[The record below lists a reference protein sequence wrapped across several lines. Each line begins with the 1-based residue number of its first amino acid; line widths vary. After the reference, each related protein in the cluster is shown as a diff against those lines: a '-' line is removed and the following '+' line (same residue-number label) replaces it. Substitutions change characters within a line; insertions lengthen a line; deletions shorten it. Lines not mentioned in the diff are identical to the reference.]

1 MHMLRSF
8 RIVFLLSVCMIYM
21 SKTHAQEK
29 KDSAFVE
36 LDEVVVSFNKWEQSR
51 NEIPNRIEKINRTDV
66 RLRNPQT
73 TADLLGQMGGVFIQ
87 KSQLSGGSPMIR
99 GFATN
104 RVLIVNDGVR
114 MNNAIYRSGNLQNI
128 ISIDPFTIEN
138 GEVIFGPGSLIYGSD
153 AIGGVM
159 DFRSITPKFS
169 TTGNLNIG
177 GNTVLRYSSAN
188 QEKTI
193 HAAVHAGTKKWA
205 YFSSFTSSA
214 FGDLKMGVRGGQDS
228 YLRPFYVQRIGS
240 TDSIMVNPDPS
251 VQKFSGYEQINVIQK
266 LRYAAGKH
274 WDLQYAFTYAGTGTA
289 PRYDRLIQ
297 NRNGK
302 PRFAEWSYGPMLWR
316 MHAISAVHNRK
327 NSLYDE
333 SRWIAA
339 YQDYA
344 ESRIDRTRATLTR
357 TIQSEAVDAFSFNW
371 DAQKLFGKTQL
382 FYGLEQVLNKV
393 GSIGSRTNIGT
404 NVVTP
409 FVSRYPNGSRWTTS
423 GVYLSQKTKAGDR
436 FTLLSGLRYSYNTLN
451 ARFDTSFIKFP
462 YQSLDLKQGGVTG
475 NLGVVYRSSEM
486 WQWNANISSGYRMPN
501 VDDAGKLFESV
512 PGNLT
517 VPNPDLRSEY
527 AWNFEG
533 GFVFRIPQKFRLEL
547 NAFHTLLDNAIVRRP
562 FTFNGADS
570 ISFGG
575 ITSRVEA
582 LQNVSRATVW
592 GLQLSAQWNLL
603 PSLVWQGHANWITG
617 KETDD
622 VKNEQVPLRHAPPFY
637 GNSLLRYSKNRLFME
652 ASLYYNAPVASSK
665 LAPSEKAKID
675 IYATDPSGK
684 PYAPGWHTINLKASY
699 QVRKQLSVTLGWEN
713 MTNQRYRP
721 YSSGLVAAGSNLIV
735 SVRAEF

>member
-1 MHMLRSF
+1 MRWSF
-8 RIVFLLSVCMIYM
+8 RIVFLLPVFIGSIL
-21 SKTHAQEK
+21 STPAQEK

-51 NEIPNRIEKINRTDV
+51 NEIPNRIEKINRQDV

-138 GEVIFGPGSLIYGSD
+138 GEVVFGPGSLIYGSD

-159 DFRSITPKFS
+159 DFRSVTPKFS
-169 TTGNLNIG
+169 TNEKLNVG
-177 GNTVLRYSSAN
+177 GNTALRYSSAN
-188 QEKTI
+188 QEKTV
-193 HAAVHAGTKKWA
+193 HAAVHVGTKKWA

-214 FGDLKMGVRGGQDS
+214 FSDLKMGVRGGQDS

-240 TDSIMVNPDPS
+240 TDSIVANPNPR
-251 VQKFSGYEQINVIQK
+251 VQKYSGYEQVNVLQK

-274 WDLQYAFTYAGTGTA
+274 WDLQYAFTYAGTGSA

-302 PRFAEWSYGPMLWR
+302 PRFAEWTYGPMLWR
-316 MHAISAVHNRK
+316 MHTLTAVNNRK
-327 NSLYDE
+327 NPFYDE

-344 ESRIDRTRATLTR
+344 ESRIDRTRASLTR
-357 TIQSEAVDAFSFNW
+357 NIQSEAVDAFSFNW
-371 DAQKLFGKTQL
+371 DAQKLVGKTQF
-382 FYGLEQVLNKV
+382 FYGIEQVSNKV
-393 GSIGSRTNIGT
+393 GSVGSSTNIST
-404 NVVTP
+404 NVVSP
-409 FVSRYPNGSRWTTS
+409 FVSRYPDGSRWTTS
-423 GVYLSQKTKAGDR
+423 GLYLSQKTTVGKR
-436 FTLLSGLRYSYNTLN
+436 VTLLSGLRYSYNTLS

-462 YQSLDLKQGGVTG
+462 YKALDIKEGGVTG
-475 NLGVVYRSSEM
+475 NLGVVFRSSEM

-547 NAFHTLLDNAIVRRP
+547 NAFHTLLNNAIVRRP

-575 ITSRVEA
+575 IKSRVEA

-622 VKNEQVPLRHAPPFY
+622 LKNEQVPLRHAPPFY

-665 LAPSEKAKID
+665 LAPSEKAKTD
-675 IYATDPSGK
+675 IYATDPSGN

-699 QVRKQLSVTLGWEN
+699 QLRKQLSFTLGWEN
-713 MTNQRYRP
+713 ITNQRYRP

-735 SVRAEF
+735 SVRTEF

>member
-1 MHMLRSF
+1 MSWSL
-8 RIVFLLSVCMIYM
+8 RIVFLLPVFMVSIL
-21 SKTHAQEK
+21 TTPAQEK
-29 KDSAFVE
+29 NDSAFVE
-36 LDEVVVSFNKWEQSR
+36 LEGVVVSFNKWEQSR
-51 NEIPNRIEKINRTDV
+51 NEIPNRIEKINRQDV

-138 GEVIFGPGSLIYGSD
+138 GEVVFGPGSLIYGSD

-159 DFRSITPKFS
+159 DFRSVTPKFS
-169 TTGNLNIG
+169 PNGKLYVG
-177 GNTVLRYSSAN
+177 GNTALRYSSAN
-188 QEKTI
+188 KEKTI
-193 HAAVHAGTKKWA
+193 HTAWQLGSKKWA
-205 YFSSFTSSA
+205 YFGSFTSSE
-214 FGDLKMGVRGGQDS
+214 FSDLKMGIRGGQDS
-228 YLRPFYVQRIGS
+228 YLRANFIQRIG
-240 TDSIMVNPDPS
+240 TIDSIIVNANPR
-251 VQKFSGYEQINVIQK
+251 VQKFSGYSQINSLQK
-266 LRYAAGKH
+266 IRFTPGKH
-274 WDLQYAFTYAGTGTA
+274 WDLQYAFTYAGTGDA

-302 PRFAEWSYGPMLWR
+302 LRFAEWSYGPMLWR
-316 MHAISAVHNRK
+316 MHTLTAVHNRK
-327 NSLYDE
+327 NTLYDE
-333 SRWIAA
+333 SRWIVA

-344 ESRIDRTRATLTR
+344 ESRIDRIRAAVNR

-371 DAQKLFGKTQL
+371 DAQKLVNKTQF
-382 FYGLEQVLNKV
+382 FYGIEQVSNKV
-393 GSIGSRTNIGT
+393 GSVGSRTNIATG
-404 NVVTP
+404 VVSP

-423 GVYLSQKTKAGDR
+423 GLYLSQKTTLGKR
-436 FTLLSGLRYSYNTLN
+436 VTLLSGLRYSYNTLS

-462 YQSLDLKQGGVTG
+462 YKSLDIKEGGVTG
-475 NLGVVYRSSEM
+475 NLGVVFRSSEM

-547 NAFHTLLDNAIVRRP
+547 NAFYTLLNNAIVRRP
-562 FTFNGADS
+562 FIFNGADS

-575 ITSRVEA
+575 SESRVEA
-582 LQNVSRATVW
+582 LQNVSRAKVW
-592 GLQLSAQWNLL
+592 GLQISAQWNLL

-637 GNSLLRYSKNRLFME
+637 GNALLRYSRNRLFME
-652 ASLYYNAPVASSK
+652 ASIYYNAPVANSK
-665 LAPSEKAKID
+665 LAPSEKAKTE
-675 IYATDPSGK
+675 IYAVDPSGN

-713 MTNQRYRP
+713 LTNQRYRP

-735 SVRAEF
+735 SIRTEF

>member
-1 MHMLRSF
+1 MRGAF
-8 RIVFLLSVCMIYM
+8 RIVFLLLVCMVSM
-21 SKTHAQEK
+21 LKTHAQEK

-51 NEIPNRIEKINRTDV
+51 NEIPNRIEKINRQDV

-73 TADLLGQMGGVFIQ
+73 TADLLAQMGGVFIQ

-114 MNNAIYRSGNLQNI
+114 MNNAIYRSGNIQNI

-138 GEVIFGPGSLIYGSD
+138 GEVVFGPGSLIYGSD

-159 DFRSITPKFS
+159 DFRSVTPKFS
-169 TTGNLNIG
+169 ANGKLNVG
-177 GNTVLRYSSAN
+177 GNTALRYSSAN
-188 QEKTI
+188 QEKTV
-193 HAAVHAGTKKWA
+193 HTAVHVGTKKWA
-205 YFSSFTSSA
+205 YFSSFTSST
-214 FGDLKMGVRGGQDS
+214 FSDLKMGVRGGQDS

-240 TDSIMVNPDPS
+240 TDSILANPDPR
-251 VQKFSGYEQINVIQK
+251 VQKYSGYEQVNVLQK

-274 WDLQYAFTYAGTGTA
+274 WDLQYAFTYAGTGKA

-302 PRFAEWSYGPMLWR
+302 PRFAEWTYGPMLWR
-316 MHAISAVHNRK
+316 MHTLTAVNNRK
-327 NSLYDE
+327 NPFYDE

-344 ESRIDRTRATLTR
+344 ESRIDRTRASLTR
-357 TIQSEAVDAFSFNW
+357 NIQSEAVDAFSFNW
-371 DAQKLFGKTQL
+371 DAQKLVSKTQF
-382 FYGLEQVLNKV
+382 FYGMEQVSNKV
-393 GSIGSRTNIGT
+393 GSVGSRTNIST
-404 NVVTP
+404 NVVSP
-409 FVSRYPNGSRWTTS
+409 FVSRYPDGSRWTTS
-423 GVYLSQKTKAGDR
+423 GVYLSQKSAVGER
-436 FTLLSGLRYSYNTLN
+436 FTLLSGLRYSYNTLS
-451 ARFDTSFIKFP
+451 ASFDTSFIKFP
-462 YQSLDLKQGGVTG
+462 YKSLDIKEGGVTG
-475 NLGVVYRSSEM
+475 NLGVVFRSSEM

-547 NAFHTLLDNAIVRRP
+547 NAFHTLLNNAIVRRP

-575 ITSRVEA
+575 IKSRVEA

-622 VKNEQVPLRHAPPFY
+622 LKNEQVPLRHAPPFY
-637 GNSLLRYSKNRLFME
+637 GNSLLRYSKNRLFVE

-665 LAPSEKAKID
+665 LALSEKAKTE
-675 IYATDPSGK
+675 IYAVDPSGN

-699 QVRKQLSVTLGWEN
+699 QLRKQLSFTLGWEN
-713 MTNQRYRP
+713 ITNQRYRP

-735 SVRAEF
+735 SIRAEF

>member
-1 MHMLRSF
+1 MRGSF
-8 RIVFLLSVCMIYM
+8 RIVFLLLVCMVSM

-51 NEIPNRIEKINRTDV
+51 NEIPNRIEKINRQDV

-73 TADLLGQMGGVFIQ
+73 TADLLAQMGGVFIQ

-114 MNNAIYRSGNLQNI
+114 MNNAIYRSGNIQNI

-138 GEVIFGPGSLIYGSD
+138 GEVVFGPGSLIYGSD

-159 DFRSITPKFS
+159 DFRSVTPKFS
-169 TTGNLNIG
+169 ANGKLNVG
-177 GNTVLRYSSAN
+177 GNTALRYSSAN
-188 QEKTI
+188 QEKTV
-193 HAAVHAGTKKWA
+193 HAAVHVGTKKWA
-205 YFSSFTSSA
+205 YFSSFTSST
-214 FGDLKMGVRGGQDS
+214 FSDLKMGVRGGQDS

-240 TDSIMVNPDPS
+240 TDSILANPDPR
-251 VQKFSGYEQINVIQK
+251 VQKYSGYEQVNVLQK

-274 WDLQYAFTYAGTGTA
+274 WDLQYAFTYAGTGSA

-302 PRFAEWSYGPMLWR
+302 PRFAEWTYGPMLWR
-316 MHAISAVHNRK
+316 MHTLTAVNNRK
-327 NSLYDE
+327 NPFYDE

-344 ESRIDRTRATLTR
+344 ESRIDRTRASLTR

-371 DAQKLFGKTQL
+371 DAQKLVSKTQF
-382 FYGLEQVLNKV
+382 FYGMEQVSNKV
-393 GSIGSRTNIGT
+393 GSVGSRTNIST
-404 NVVTP
+404 NVVSP
-409 FVSRYPNGSRWTTS
+409 FVSRYPDGSKWTTS
-423 GVYLSQKTKAGDR
+423 GVYLSQKSAIGER
-436 FTLLSGLRYSYNTLN
+436 FTLLSGLRYSYNTLS

-462 YQSLDLKQGGVTG
+462 YKSLDIKEGGVTG
-475 NLGVVYRSSEM
+475 NLGVVFRSSEM

-533 GFVFRIPQKFRLEL
+533 GFVFRVPQKFRLEL
-547 NAFHTLLDNAIVRRP
+547 NAFHTLLNNAIVRRP

-575 ITSRVEA
+575 IKSRVEA

-622 VKNEQVPLRHAPPFY
+622 LKNEQVPLRHAPPFY
-637 GNSLLRYSKNRLFME
+637 GNSLLRYSKNRLFVE

-665 LAPSEKAKID
+665 LAPSEKAKTD
-675 IYATDPSGK
+675 IYAVDPSGN

-699 QVRKQLSVTLGWEN
+699 QLRKQLSFTLGWEN
-713 MTNQRYRP
+713 ITNQRYRP

-735 SVRAEF
+735 SIRAEF

>member
-1 MHMLRSF
+1 MRGAF
-8 RIVFLLSVCMIYM
+8 RIVFLLLVCMVSM
-21 SKTHAQEK
+21 LKTHAQEK

-51 NEIPNRIEKINRTDV
+51 NEIPNRIEKINRQDV

-73 TADLLGQMGGVFIQ
+73 TADLLAQMGGVFIQ

-114 MNNAIYRSGNLQNI
+114 MNNAIYRSGNIQNI

-138 GEVIFGPGSLIYGSD
+138 GEVVFGPGSLIYGSD

-159 DFRSITPKFS
+159 DFRSVTPKFS
-169 TTGNLNIG
+169 ANGKLNVG
-177 GNTVLRYSSAN
+177 GNTALRYSSAN
-188 QEKTI
+188 QEKTV
-193 HAAVHAGTKKWA
+193 HAAVHVGTKKWA
-205 YFSSFTSSA
+205 YFSSFTSST
-214 FGDLKMGVRGGQDS
+214 FSDQKMGVRGGQDS

-240 TDSIMVNPDPS
+240 TDSILANPDPR
-251 VQKFSGYEQINVIQK
+251 VQKYSGYEQVNVLQK

-302 PRFAEWSYGPMLWR
+302 PRFAEWTYGPMLWR
-316 MHAISAVHNRK
+316 MHALTAVNNRK
-327 NSLYDE
+327 NPFYDE

-344 ESRIDRTRATLTR
+344 ESRIERTRATVNR

-371 DAQKLFGKTQL
+371 DAQKLVGKTQL
-382 FYGLEQVLNKV
+382 FYGMEQVSNKV
-393 GSIGSRTNIGT
+393 GSVGSSTNIST
-404 NVVTP
+404 NVVSP
-409 FVSRYPNGSRWTTS
+409 FVSRYPDGSKWTTS
-423 GVYLSQKTKAGDR
+423 GVYLSQKSAAGER
-436 FTLLSGLRYSYNTLN
+436 FTLLSGLRYSYNTLS

-462 YQSLDLKQGGVTG
+462 YKSLDIKEGGVTG
-475 NLGVVYRSSEM
+475 NLGVVFRSSEM

-547 NAFHTLLDNAIVRRP
+547 NAFHTLLNNAIVRRP

-575 ITSRVEA
+575 IKSRVEA

-622 VKNEQVPLRHAPPFY
+622 LKNEQVPLRHAPPFY

-665 LAPSEKAKID
+665 LAPSEKAKTD
-675 IYATDPSGK
+675 IYATDTSGN

-699 QVRKQLSVTLGWEN
+699 QLRKQLSFTLGWEN
-713 MTNQRYRP
+713 ITNQRYRP

-735 SVRAEF
+735 SIRAEF

>member
-1 MHMLRSF
+1 MRWSF
-8 RIVFLLSVCMIYM
+8 RIVFLLPVFMGSIL
-21 SKTHAQEK
+21 TTPAQEK
-29 KDSAFVE
+29 KDSAFVQ

-51 NEIPNRIEKINRTDV
+51 NEIPNRIEKINRQDV

-138 GEVIFGPGSLIYGSD
+138 GEVVFGPGSLIYGSD

-159 DFRSITPKFS
+159 DFRSVTPKFS
-169 TTGNLNIG
+169 DNGKLHVGGTTA
-177 GNTVLRYSSAN
+177 LRYSSAN
-188 QEKTI
+188 KEKTI
-193 HAAVHAGTKKWA
+193 HTALHVGGKKWA
-205 YFSSFTSSA
+205 YFGSLTSSD

-228 YLRPFYVQRIGS
+228 YLRPFYVQRVGT
-240 TDSIMVNPDPS
+240 TDSIVSNLNPR
-251 VQKFSGYEQINVIQK
+251 VQTYSGYEQVNVLQK
-266 LRYAAGKH
+266 LRFALGKH

-302 PRFAEWSYGPMLWR
+302 PRFAEWTYGPMLWR
-316 MHAISAVHNRK
+316 MNALTAVNNRK
-327 NSLYDE
+327 NLFYDE

-344 ESRIDRTRATLTR
+344 ESRIERTRATVNR

-371 DAQKLFGKTQL
+371 DAQKLVGKTQL
-382 FYGLEQVLNKV
+382 FYGMEQVSNKV
-393 GSIGSRTNIGT
+393 GSVGSRTNIST
-404 NVVTP
+404 NVVSP
-409 FVSRYPNGSRWTTS
+409 FVSRYPDDSKWTTF
-423 GVYLSQKTKAGDR
+423 GVYLSQKSAIGER
-436 FTLLSGLRYSYNTLN
+436 FTLLSGLRYSYNKLS

-462 YQSLDLKQGGVTG
+462 YKSLDIKEGGVTG
-475 NLGVVYRSSEM
+475 NLGVVFRSSEM

-547 NAFHTLLDNAIVRRP
+547 NAFHTLLNNAIVRRP

-575 ITSRVEA
+575 IKSRVEA

-622 VKNEQVPLRHAPPFY
+622 LKNEQVPLRHAPPFY
-637 GNSLLRYSKNRLFME
+637 GNSLLRYSNNRLFME
-652 ASLYYNAPVASSK
+652 ASLYYNSPVASSK
-665 LAPSEKAKID
+665 LAPSEKAKTD
-675 IYATDPSGK
+675 IYAIDPSGN
-684 PYAPGWHTINLKASY
+684 PYAPGWHTINLKVSY
-699 QVRKQLSVTLGWEN
+699 QLRKQLSFTLGWEN
-713 MTNQRYRP
+713 ITNQRYRP

-735 SVRAEF
+735 SIRAEF